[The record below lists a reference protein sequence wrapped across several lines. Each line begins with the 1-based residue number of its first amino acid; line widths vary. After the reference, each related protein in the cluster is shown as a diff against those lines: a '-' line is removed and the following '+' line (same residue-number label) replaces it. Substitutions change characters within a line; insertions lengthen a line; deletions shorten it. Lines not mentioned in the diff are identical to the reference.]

1 MKKSAQ
7 TILRP
12 DAFYT
17 IAAANGR
24 VLEVAD
30 FNTENGA
37 SVRLWSYEGQPWQQW
52 QFVEA
57 GEDEYRIKNR
67 FTGKVMDLAMSG
79 VNNGTWVHQWSQT
92 SGAGQRWQVVEAGGG
107 RVKLRNVLADKV
119 MDLVDMRGAWKT
131 APRPRS
137 GRMYRARTSC
147 GSWTPCP
154 SACWKRTSPR
164 RPPRRPKPR
173 PRARGQPRAPAPRPP
188 KRAAANRPGAPA
200 KTNDPA
206 AGGPGGR
213 PLFARRAGTIGACGA
228 AQRLL

>member
-79 VNNGTWVHQWSQT
+79 VNNGTWVHQWNQT

-119 MDLVDMRGAWKT
+119 LDLVDMRVENGAQAQIWQDVSGENQLWKLDPVPERLLEKNI
-131 APRPRS
+131 AP
-137 GRMYRARTSC
+137 
-147 GSWTPCP
+147 
-154 SACWKRTSPR
+154 
-164 RPPRRPKPR
+164 PPAK
-173 PRARGQPRAPAPRPP
+173 
-188 KRAAANRPGAPA
+188 AAKAPA
-200 KTNDPA
+200 KGTRA
-206 AGGPGGR
+206 AKTTRTQTTKKSGGKS
-213 PLFARRAGTIGACGA
+213 ARRTSKNK
-228 AQRLL
+228 